1 MKAIPAP
8 ARPALSAHLRLRLCS
23 TIIRRQHRA
32 CSQASTA
39 RSAYP
44 AVLRPVFSPTTPLF
58 PANPA
63 HVEILAQ
70 PADFFNSLADGI
82 AKARKRIV
90 LASLYLGAS
99 EQRVADALR
108 DALKR
113 NSDLTV
119 DILVD
124 YFRGTRGPKS
134 TVDLLQPL
142 VNEFPDRFKLSLYHT
157 PKVGSLIKKIVP
169 PRFIEAFGL
178 QHMKV
183 YILDDDVMLSGANL
197 NTDYFVDRQDRYIRF
212 RQAGRLT
219 EYYADLVRTV
229 ASFSYAA
236 APANLGQS
244 AALRPPTPHA
254 SDPVRL
260 DTPALK
266 LRAAGAMRDFI
277 NRWSPQRNQ
286 ESKLPPASGDAS
298 AETYV
303 APVLHMAQLGIRQE
317 DKLLAR
323 IFETI
328 TPATA
333 NDRPWTVAL
342 SSGYLNFPP
351 SILSLLP
358 RSRASLAVLTA
369 APEANGFFGSK
380 GVSRHLP
387 AAYTH
392 LEKGIMRLAE
402 VMKITVSEW
411 KKPGWTFHAKGLW
424 CTPPGE
430 RTPVLAFI
438 GSSNFG
444 YRSLYRD
451 VETQAVIVTGD
462 EALRTALQKNLD
474 DLWADSSV
482 MTPEQLEANPA
493 RKVHPGVAITTR
505 IIRTML

>member
-1 MKAIPAP
+1 M
-8 ARPALSAHLRLRLCS
+8 RPALSAHLWLRLRS
-23 TIIRRQHRA
+23 SVSFPRHHRA
-32 CSQASTA
+32 FSQASTA

-44 AVLRPVFSPTTPLF
+44 GALRPVFSPTTPLF
-58 PANPA
+58 PADPA
-63 HVEILAQ
+63 HVQILAQ
-70 PADFFNSLADGI
+70 PADFYDALAHGI
-82 AKARKRIV
+82 ATARNRIV

-142 VNEFPDRFKLSLYHT
+142 VDEFPDRFRLSLYHT

-183 YILDDDVMLSGANL
+183 YLFDDDVMLSGANL

-236 APANLGQS
+236 APTTSGRP
-244 AALRPPTPHA
+244 AALHPPTPHA
-254 SDPVRL
+254 SDPARL
-260 DTPALK
+260 DIL
-266 LRAAGAMRDFI
+266 
-277 NRWSPQRNQ
+277 
-286 ESKLPPASGDAS
+286 
-298 AETYV
+298 
-303 APVLHMAQLGIRQE
+303 LHMAQLGIRQE

-328 TPATA
+328 TPSTA
-333 NDRPWTVAL
+333 NDRAWTVAL

-358 RSRASLAVLTA
+358 RSRATLAVLTA

-392 LEKGIMRLAE
+392 LEKGIMRLAN
-402 VMKITVSEW
+402 VMTITVSEW

-430 RTPVLAFI
+430 KTPVLAFI

-451 VETQAVIVTGD
+451 VESQAVIVTGD
-462 EALRTALQKNLD
+462 ATLRTALQKNLD
-474 DLWADSSV
+474 DLWADSTV
-482 MTPEQLEANPA
+482 MTPEQLDANPA

>member
-1 MKAIPAP
+1 M
-8 ARPALSAHLRLRLCS
+8 RPSLSARLRLRVCS
-23 TIIRRQHRA
+23 SVHPRQHRA
-32 CSQASTA
+32 FSRALAS
-39 RSAYP
+39 RSVYP
-44 AVLRPVFSPTTPLF
+44 SVFRPAFSPTTPLF
-58 PANPA
+58 PANPE
-63 HVEILAQ
+63 HIKILAQ
-70 PADFFNSLADGI
+70 PSDFYKSLEDGI
-82 AKARKRIV
+82 AKARNRIV

-99 EQRVADALR
+99 ESRVADALR
-108 DALKR
+108 DALRR
-113 NSDLTV
+113 NADLTV

-142 VNEFPDRFKLSLYHT
+142 VEEFPDRFKLSLYHT
-157 PKVGSLIKKIVP
+157 PKVGSLIKKVVP
-169 PRFIEAFGL
+169 PRFIEGFGL

-183 YILDDDVMLSGANL
+183 YVFDDDVMLSGANL

-212 RQAGRLT
+212 CQAGRLT
-219 EYYADLVRTV
+219 EYYTDLVRTV
-229 ASFSYAA
+229 ASFSYVAE
-236 APANLGQS
+236 PTTPRQ
-244 AALRPPTPHA
+244 LRPPISHP
-254 SDPVRL
+254 SDPTRL
-260 DTPALK
+260 DTRALR
-266 LRAAGAMRDFI
+266 LRAADAMHEFI
-277 NRWSPQRNQ
+277 DRWSPQKDSNAKL
-286 ESKLPPASGDAS
+286 ESTSADSS

-303 APVLHMAQLGIRQE
+303 APVLHMAQLGVRQE
-317 DKLLAR
+317 DALLAR
-323 IFETI
+323 IFEII
-328 TPATA
+328 TPTPST
-333 NDRPWTVAL
+333 DMSKRSWTVAL

-392 LEKGIMRLAE
+392 LEKGIMRLAD
-402 VMKITVSEW
+402 VMAITVSEW

-430 RTPVLAFI
+430 KTPVLAFI

-462 EALRTALQKNLD
+462 VTLRTALQKNLN
-474 DLWADSSV
+474 DLWADSNV
-482 MTPEQLEANPA
+482 MTLEQLDADPA
-493 RKVHPGVAITTR
+493 RKIHPGVAVTTR
-505 IIRTML
+505 MIRTML